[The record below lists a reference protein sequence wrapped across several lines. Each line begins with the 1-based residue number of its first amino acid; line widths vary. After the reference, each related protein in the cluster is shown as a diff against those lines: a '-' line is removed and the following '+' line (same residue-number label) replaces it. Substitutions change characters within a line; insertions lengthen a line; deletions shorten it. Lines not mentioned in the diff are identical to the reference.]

1 MRQKLII
8 SENERSIIL
17 NMHKNA
23 IKKNYLREQVTTN
36 TTTLAGIP
44 IDGKTVNPTVMAI
57 QKKLNEKNKTTPG
70 WVPLIEDGK
79 FGEKTVKALYGA
91 IPKKAATATATA
103 SSASGTTFYI
113 DGKPMTL
120 NTDAEINDMVNTKKI
135 TLDTF
140 VFKSPEIQTPTKIK
154 DLKDDNPIKI
164 SMTAIINKVAPDLIT
179 KFKISI
185 NGTPEDE
192 FYKKEV
198 DGYTAEQVTAAIKDK
213 TLTDK
218 AYVVNAAGQFE
229 SVMKNTELAKI
240 IQTAMGPAS
249 VTPEIKPTGNA
260 ELDTWLKGPIGSAWN
275 KLTDQKQKESMFDS
289 FEKTDPTIV
298 SLTNSLGKGP
308 LRSLVGMS
316 ADTKLGRGIQNLRGK
331 VGAAITGNQ
340 PVV

>member
-23 IKKNYLREQVTTN
+23 IKKNYLTEQVTTN

-113 DGKPMTL
+113 DGKPMVL

-164 SMTAIINKVAPDLIT
+164 SMTAIINKVAPELAAET
-179 KFKISI
+179 KPFKISMT
-185 NGTPEDE
+185 GTQADM
-192 FYKKEV
+192 K
-198 DGYTAEQVTAAIKDK
+198 DMTAEQVIAAIKDK

-229 SVMKNTELAKI
+229 PVMKNIELAKI

>member
-8 SENERSIIL
+8 SENEKSIIL

-23 IKKNYLREQVTTN
+23 IKKNYLTEQVTTN

-113 DGKPMTL
+113 DGKPMVL

-164 SMTAIINKVAPDLIT
+164 SMTAIINKVAPELAAET
-179 KFKISI
+179 KPFKISMT
-185 NGTPEDE
+185 GTQADM
-192 FYKKEV
+192 K
-198 DGYTAEQVTAAIKDK
+198 DMTAEQVIAAIKDK

-229 SVMKNTELAKI
+229 PVMKNIELAKI

>member
-23 IKKNYLREQVTTN
+23 IKKNYLTEQVTTN
-36 TTTLAGIP
+36 TTTVAGIP

-113 DGKPMTL
+113 DGKPITL
-120 NTDAEINDMVNTKKI
+120 NTDAEINDMVKTGKI
-135 TLDTF
+135 TIDTF
-140 VFKSPEIQTPTKIK
+140 VFKSPEIPTPTKIK
-154 DLKDDNPIKI
+154 DLKDDNPIKM
-164 SMTAIINKVAPDLIT
+164 SMTAIISKIPPELVVKTGL
-179 KFKISI
+179 FKISMT
-185 NGTPEDE
+185 GTQADMKDYTPE
-192 FYKKEV
+192 
-198 DGYTAEQVTAAIKDK
+198 QVIAAIKDK

-218 AYVVNAAGQFE
+218 AYVVNAEGQFE
-229 SVMKNTELAKI
+229 PVMKNIELSKI
-240 IQTAMGPAS
+240 IQTAMGPAN

>member
-164 SMTAIINKVAPDLIT
+164 SMTAIINKVAPELAAET
-179 KFKISI
+179 KPFKISMT
-185 NGTPEDE
+185 GTQSDM
-192 FYKKEV
+192 K
-198 DGYTAEQVTAAIKDK
+198 DMTAEQVIAAIKDK

-229 SVMKNTELAKI
+229 PVMKNIELAKI
-240 IQTAMGPAS
+240 IQTAMGPAN

-298 SLTNSLGKGP
+298 SLKNSLGKGP

-331 VGAAITGNQ
+331 VGAAIAGNQ

>member
-1 MRQKLII
+1 MGQKLII

-23 IKKNYLREQVTTN
+23 IKKNYLREQVTTD
-36 TTTLAGIP
+36 TTTVAGIP

-91 IPKKAATATATA
+91 IPKKAATATA

-113 DGKPMTL
+113 DGKPMVL
-120 NTDAEINDMVNTKKI
+120 NTDAEINDMVTTKKI

-154 DLKDDNPIKI
+154 DLKDNNPIKI
-164 SMTAIINKVAPDLIT
+164 SMTAIINKVAPELAVET
-179 KFKISI
+179 KPFKISMT
-185 NGTPEDE
+185 GTQADM
-192 FYKKEV
+192 K
-198 DGYTAEQVTAAIKDK
+198 DMTAEQVIAAIKDK

-229 SVMKNTELAKI
+229 PVMKNIELAKI
-240 IQTAMGPAS
+240 IQTAMGPAN
-249 VTPEIKPTGNA
+249 VTPEIKPTGNS

>member
-8 SENERSIIL
+8 SENEISIIL

-36 TTTLAGIP
+36 TTTVAGIP

-120 NTDAEINDMVNTKKI
+120 NTDAEINDMVKTGKI
-135 TLDTF
+135 TIDTF
-140 VFKSPEIQTPTKIK
+140 VFKSPEIPTPTKIK
-154 DLKDDNPIKI
+154 DLKDDNPIKM
-164 SMTAIINKVAPDLIT
+164 SMTAIISKIPPELVVKTGL
-179 KFKISI
+179 FKISMT
-185 NGTPEDE
+185 GTQADMKDYTPE
-192 FYKKEV
+192 
-198 DGYTAEQVTAAIKDK
+198 QVIAAIKDK

-218 AYVVNAAGQFE
+218 AYVVNAEGQFE
-229 SVMKNTELAKI
+229 PVMKNIELSKI
-240 IQTAMGPAS
+240 IQTAMGPAN

>member
-1 MRQKLII
+1 
-8 SENERSIIL
+8 
-17 NMHKNA
+17 
-23 IKKNYLREQVTTN
+23 
-36 TTTLAGIP
+36 
-44 IDGKTVNPTVMAI
+44 
-57 QKKLNEKNKTTPG
+57 
-70 WVPLIEDGK
+70 
-79 FGEKTVKALYGA
+79 
-91 IPKKAATATATA
+91 
-103 SSASGTTFYI
+103 
-113 DGKPMTL
+113 
-120 NTDAEINDMVNTKKI
+120 MVNTKKI

-154 DLKDDNPIKI
+154 DLKDDNPIKM
-164 SMTAIINKVAPDLIT
+164 SMTAIINKVAPELAAET
-179 KFKISI
+179 KPFKISMT
-185 NGTPEDE
+185 GTQADM
-192 FYKKEV
+192 K
-198 DGYTAEQVTAAIKDK
+198 DMTAEQVIAAIKDK

-229 SVMKNTELAKI
+229 PVMKNIELAKI

-275 KLTDQKQKESMFDS
+275 KLTDKKQKESMFDS

>member
-164 SMTAIINKVAPDLIT
+164 SMTAIINKVAPELAAET
-179 KFKISI
+179 KPFKISMT
-185 NGTPEDE
+185 GTQADM
-192 FYKKEV
+192 K
-198 DGYTAEQVTAAIKDK
+198 DMTAEQVIAAIKDK

-229 SVMKNTELAKI
+229 PVMKNIELAKI
-240 IQTAMGPAS
+240 IQTAMGPAN

-298 SLTNSLGKGP
+298 SLKNSLGKGP

>member
-164 SMTAIINKVAPDLIT
+164 SMTAIINKVAPELAAET
-179 KFKISI
+179 KPFKISMT
-185 NGTPEDE
+185 GTQADM
-192 FYKKEV
+192 K
-198 DGYTAEQVTAAIKDK
+198 DMTAEQVIAAIKDK

-229 SVMKNTELAKI
+229 PVMKNIELAKI
-240 IQTAMGPAS
+240 IQTAMGPAN

-298 SLTNSLGKGP
+298 SLKNSLGKGP
-308 LRSLVGMS
+308 LRSLVGMP

-331 VGAAITGNQ
+331 VGAAIAGNQ

>member
-1 MRQKLII
+1 MGQKLII

-23 IKKNYLREQVTTN
+23 IKKNYLREQVTTD
-36 TTTLAGIP
+36 TTTVAGIP

-91 IPKKAATATATA
+91 IPKKAATATA

-113 DGKPMTL
+113 DGKPMVL
-120 NTDAEINDMVNTKKI
+120 NTDAEINDMVTTKKI

-154 DLKDDNPIKI
+154 DLKDNNPIKI
-164 SMTAIINKVAPDLIT
+164 SMTAIINKVAPELAAET
-179 KFKISI
+179 KPFKISMT
-185 NGTPEDE
+185 GTQADM
-192 FYKKEV
+192 K
-198 DGYTAEQVTAAIKDK
+198 DMTAEQVIAAIKDK

-229 SVMKNTELAKI
+229 PVMKNIELAKI
-240 IQTAMGPAS
+240 IQTAMGPAN

>member
-23 IKKNYLREQVTTN
+23 IKKNYLTEQVTTN
-36 TTTLAGIP
+36 TTTLPGIP

-113 DGKPMTL
+113 DGKPMVL

-164 SMTAIINKVAPDLIT
+164 SMTAIINKVAPELAAET
-179 KFKISI
+179 KPFKISMT
-185 NGTPEDE
+185 GTQADM
-192 FYKKEV
+192 K
-198 DGYTAEQVTAAIKDK
+198 DMTAEQVIAAIKDK

-229 SVMKNTELAKI
+229 PVMKNIELAKI

>member
-164 SMTAIINKVAPDLIT
+164 SMTAIINKVAPELAPET
-179 KFKISI
+179 KPFKISMT
-185 NGTPEDE
+185 GTQADM
-192 FYKKEV
+192 K
-198 DGYTAEQVTAAIKDK
+198 DMTAEQVIAAIKDK

-229 SVMKNTELAKI
+229 PVMKNIELSKI
-240 IQTAMGPAS
+240 IQTAMGPAN

-298 SLTNSLGKGP
+298 SLKNSLGKGP

-331 VGAAITGNQ
+331 VGAAIAGNQ

>member
-1 MRQKLII
+1 MRQTLII
-8 SENERSIIL
+8 SENEKSIIL

-23 IKKNYLREQVTTN
+23 IKKNYLTEQVTTN

-113 DGKPMTL
+113 DGKPMVL

-164 SMTAIINKVAPDLIT
+164 SMTAIINKVAPELAAET
-179 KFKISI
+179 KPFKISMT
-185 NGTPEDE
+185 GTQADM
-192 FYKKEV
+192 K
-198 DGYTAEQVTAAIKDK
+198 DMTAEQVIAAIKDK

-229 SVMKNTELAKI
+229 PVMKNIELAKI
-240 IQTAMGPAS
+240 IQTAMGPAN

-275 KLTDQKQKESMFDS
+275 KLTDKKQKESMFDS

>member
-1 MRQKLII
+1 MGQKLII

-23 IKKNYLREQVTTN
+23 IKKNYLTEQVTTN

-91 IPKKAATATATA
+91 IPKKAATATA

-164 SMTAIINKVAPDLIT
+164 SMTAIINKVAPELAAET
-179 KFKISI
+179 KPFKISMT
-185 NGTPEDE
+185 GTQADM
-192 FYKKEV
+192 K
-198 DGYTAEQVTAAIKDK
+198 DMTAEQVIAAIKDK

-229 SVMKNTELAKI
+229 PVMKNIELSKI
-240 IQTAMGPAS
+240 IQTAMGPAN

-260 ELDTWLKGPIGSAWN
+260 ELDTWLKGDVGSAWN

-289 FEKTDPTIV
+289 FEKTDKTII

>member
-23 IKKNYLREQVTTN
+23 IKKNYLTEQVTTN
-36 TTTLAGIP
+36 TTTVAGIP

-113 DGKPMTL
+113 DGKPITL
-120 NTDAEINDMVNTKKI
+120 NTDAEINDMVKTGKI
-135 TLDTF
+135 TIDTF
-140 VFKSPEIQTPTKIK
+140 VFKSPEIPTPTKIK
-154 DLKDDNPIKI
+154 DLKDDNPIKM
-164 SMTAIINKVAPDLIT
+164 SMTAIISKIPPELVVKTGL
-179 KFKISI
+179 FKISMT
-185 NGTPEDE
+185 GTQADMKDYTPE
-192 FYKKEV
+192 
-198 DGYTAEQVTAAIKDK
+198 QVIAAIKDK

-229 SVMKNTELAKI
+229 PVMKNIELSKI
-240 IQTAMGPAS
+240 IQTAMGPAN

-260 ELDTWLKGPIGSAWN
+260 ELDTWLKGDVGSAWN

-289 FEKTDPTIV
+289 FEKTDKTII

-308 LRSLVGMS
+308 LRSLVGMP

>member
-23 IKKNYLREQVTTN
+23 IKKNYLTEQVTTN

-44 IDGKTVNPTVMAI
+44 IDGKTVNPTVKAI

-91 IPKKAATATATA
+91 IPKKAATDTA

-120 NTDAEINDMVNTKKI
+120 NTDAEINDMVTTKKI

-164 SMTAIINKVAPDLIT
+164 SMTAIINKVAPELAAET
-179 KFKISI
+179 KPFKISMT
-185 NGTPEDE
+185 GTQADM
-192 FYKKEV
+192 K
-198 DGYTAEQVTAAIKDK
+198 DMTAEQVIAAIKDK

-229 SVMKNTELAKI
+229 PVMKNIELAKI
-240 IQTAMGPAS
+240 IQTAMGPAN

>member
-1 MRQKLII
+1 MGQKLII

-23 IKKNYLREQVTTN
+23 IKKNYLREQVTTD
-36 TTTLAGIP
+36 TTTVAGIP

-91 IPKKAATATATA
+91 IPKKAATATA

-113 DGKPMTL
+113 DGKPMVL
-120 NTDAEINDMVNTKKI
+120 NTDAEINDMVTTKKI

-164 SMTAIINKVAPDLIT
+164 SMTAIINKVAPELAPET
-179 KFKISI
+179 KPFKISI
-185 NGTPEDE
+185 TGTQADM
-192 FYKKEV
+192 K
-198 DGYTAEQVTAAIKDK
+198 DMTAEQVIAAIKDK

-229 SVMKNTELAKI
+229 PVMKNIELSKI
-240 IQTAMGPAS
+240 IQTAMGPAN

-260 ELDTWLKGPIGSAWN
+260 ELDTWLKGDVGSAWN

-289 FEKTDPTIV
+289 FEKTDKTII

-308 LRSLVGMS
+308 LRSLVGMP

>member
-23 IKKNYLREQVTTN
+23 IKKNYLREQVTTD
-36 TTTLAGIP
+36 TTTVAGIP

-91 IPKKAATATATA
+91 IPKKAATATA

-113 DGKPMTL
+113 DGKPMVL
-120 NTDAEINDMVNTKKI
+120 NTDAEINDMVTTKKI

-164 SMTAIINKVAPDLIT
+164 SMTAIINKVAPELAPET
-179 KFKISI
+179 KPFKISMT
-185 NGTPEDE
+185 GTQADM
-192 FYKKEV
+192 K
-198 DGYTAEQVTAAIKDK
+198 DMTAEQVIAAIKDK

-229 SVMKNTELAKI
+229 PVMKNIELSKI
-240 IQTAMGPAS
+240 IQTAMGPAN

-260 ELDTWLKGPIGSAWN
+260 ELDTWLKGDVGSAWN

-289 FEKTDPTIV
+289 FEKTDKTII

-308 LRSLVGMS
+308 LRSLVGMP

>member
-1 MRQKLII
+1 MGQKLII

-23 IKKNYLREQVTTN
+23 IKKNYLREQVTTD
-36 TTTLAGIP
+36 TTTVAGIP

-91 IPKKAATATATA
+91 IPKKAATATA

-120 NTDAEINDMVNTKKI
+120 NTDAEINDMVTTKKI

-164 SMTAIINKVAPDLIT
+164 SMTAIINKVAPELAAET
-179 KFKISI
+179 KPFKISMT
-185 NGTPEDE
+185 GTQADM
-192 FYKKEV
+192 K
-198 DGYTAEQVTAAIKDK
+198 DMTAEQVIAAIKDK

-229 SVMKNTELAKI
+229 PVMKNIELSKI
-240 IQTAMGPAS
+240 IQTAMGPAN

-260 ELDTWLKGPIGSAWN
+260 ELDTWLKGDVGSAWN

-289 FEKTDPTIV
+289 FEKTDKTII

>member
-23 IKKNYLREQVTTN
+23 IKKNYLTEQVTTN
-36 TTTLAGIP
+36 TTTVAGIP

-164 SMTAIINKVAPDLIT
+164 SMTAIINKVAPELAAET
-179 KFKISI
+179 KPFKISMT
-185 NGTPEDE
+185 GTQADM
-192 FYKKEV
+192 K
-198 DGYTAEQVTAAIKDK
+198 DMTAEQVIAAIKDK

-229 SVMKNTELAKI
+229 PVMKNIELAKI
-240 IQTAMGPAS
+240 IQTAMGPAN

-298 SLTNSLGKGP
+298 SLKNSLGKGP

-331 VGAAITGNQ
+331 VGAAIAGNQ

>member
-164 SMTAIINKVAPDLIT
+164 SMTAIINKVAPELAAET
-179 KFKISI
+179 KPFKISMT
-185 NGTPEDE
+185 GTQADM
-192 FYKKEV
+192 K
-198 DGYTAEQVTAAIKDK
+198 DMTAEQVIAAIKDK

-229 SVMKNTELAKI
+229 PVMKNIELAKI
-240 IQTAMGPAS
+240 IQTAMGPAN

-298 SLTNSLGKGP
+298 SLKNSLGKGP

-331 VGAAITGNQ
+331 VGAAIAGNQ

>member
-1 MRQKLII
+1 MGQKLII

-23 IKKNYLREQVTTN
+23 IKKNYLTEQVTTN
-36 TTTLAGIP
+36 TTTVAGIP

-113 DGKPMTL
+113 DGKPITL
-120 NTDAEINDMVNTKKI
+120 NTDAEINDMVKTGKI
-135 TLDTF
+135 TIDTF
-140 VFKSPEIQTPTKIK
+140 VFKSPEIPTPTKIK
-154 DLKDDNPIKI
+154 DLKDDNPIKM
-164 SMTAIINKVAPDLIT
+164 SMTAIISKIPPELVVKTGL
-179 KFKISI
+179 FKISMT
-185 NGTPEDE
+185 GTQADMKDYTPE
-192 FYKKEV
+192 
-198 DGYTAEQVTAAIKDK
+198 QVIAAIKDK

-218 AYVVNAAGQFE
+218 AYVVNAEGQFE
-229 SVMKNTELAKI
+229 PVMKNIELSKI
-240 IQTAMGPAS
+240 IQTAMGPAN

>member
-8 SENERSIIL
+8 SENEKSIIL

-23 IKKNYLREQVTTN
+23 IKKNYLTEQVTTN
-36 TTTLAGIP
+36 TTTVAGIP

-113 DGKPMTL
+113 DGKPITL
-120 NTDAEINDMVNTKKI
+120 NTDAEINDMVKTGKI
-135 TLDTF
+135 TIDTF
-140 VFKSPEIQTPTKIK
+140 VFKSPEIPTPTKIK
-154 DLKDDNPIKI
+154 DLKDDNPIKM
-164 SMTAIINKVAPDLIT
+164 SMTAIISKIPPELVVKTGL
-179 KFKISI
+179 FKISMT
-185 NGTPEDE
+185 GTQADMKDYTPE
-192 FYKKEV
+192 
-198 DGYTAEQVTAAIKDK
+198 QVIAAIKDK

-218 AYVVNAAGQFE
+218 AYVVNAEGQFE
-229 SVMKNTELAKI
+229 PVMKNIELSKI
-240 IQTAMGPAS
+240 IQTAMGPAN

>member
-1 MRQKLII
+1 MGQKLII

-23 IKKNYLREQVTTN
+23 IKKNYLREQVTTD
-36 TTTLAGIP
+36 TTTVAGIP

-91 IPKKAATATATA
+91 IPKKAATATA

-120 NTDAEINDMVNTKKI
+120 NTDAEINDMVTTKKI

-164 SMTAIINKVAPDLIT
+164 SMTAIINKVAPELAAET
-179 KFKISI
+179 KPFKISMT
-185 NGTPEDE
+185 GTQADM
-192 FYKKEV
+192 K
-198 DGYTAEQVTAAIKDK
+198 DMTAEQVIAAIKDK

-229 SVMKNTELAKI
+229 PVMKNIELAKI

>member
-23 IKKNYLREQVTTN
+23 IKKNYLTEQVTTN

-44 IDGKTVNPTVMAI
+44 IDGKTVNPTVKAI

-91 IPKKAATATATA
+91 IPKKAETATA

-120 NTDAEINDMVNTKKI
+120 NTDAEINDMVTTKKI

-164 SMTAIINKVAPDLIT
+164 SMTAIINKVAPELAAET
-179 KFKISI
+179 KPFKISMT
-185 NGTPEDE
+185 GTQADM
-192 FYKKEV
+192 K
-198 DGYTAEQVTAAIKDK
+198 DMTAEQVIAAIKDK

-229 SVMKNTELAKI
+229 PVMKNIELAKI
-240 IQTAMGPAS
+240 IQTAMGPAN

>member
-1 MRQKLII
+1 MGQKLII

-23 IKKNYLREQVTTN
+23 IKKNYLREQVTTD
-36 TTTLAGIP
+36 TTTVAGIP

-91 IPKKAATATATA
+91 IPKKAATATA

-113 DGKPMTL
+113 DGKPMVL
-120 NTDAEINDMVNTKKI
+120 NTDAEINDMVTTKKI

-164 SMTAIINKVAPDLIT
+164 SMTAIINKVAPELAPET
-179 KFKISI
+179 KPFKISMT
-185 NGTPEDE
+185 GTQADM
-192 FYKKEV
+192 K
-198 DGYTAEQVTAAIKDK
+198 DMTAEQVIAAIKDK

-229 SVMKNTELAKI
+229 PVMKNIELSKI
-240 IQTAMGPAS
+240 IQTAMGPAN

-260 ELDTWLKGPIGSAWN
+260 ELDTWL
-275 KLTDQKQKESMFDS
+275 
-289 FEKTDPTIV
+289 
-298 SLTNSLGKGP
+298 
-308 LRSLVGMS
+308 
-316 ADTKLGRGIQNLRGK
+316 
-331 VGAAITGNQ
+331 
-340 PVV
+340 

>member
-1 MRQKLII
+1 MGQKLII

-23 IKKNYLREQVTTN
+23 IKKNYLREQVTTD
-36 TTTLAGIP
+36 TTTVAGIP
-44 IDGKTVNPTVMAI
+44 IYGKTVNPTVMAI

-91 IPKKAATATATA
+91 IPKKAATATA

-113 DGKPMTL
+113 DGKPMVL
-120 NTDAEINDMVNTKKI
+120 NTDAEINDMVTTKKI

-164 SMTAIINKVAPDLIT
+164 SMTAIINKVAPELAPET
-179 KFKISI
+179 KPFKISMT
-185 NGTPEDE
+185 GTQADM
-192 FYKKEV
+192 K
-198 DGYTAEQVTAAIKDK
+198 DMTAEQVIAAIKDK

-229 SVMKNTELAKI
+229 PVMKNIELSKI
-240 IQTAMGPAS
+240 IQTAMGPAN

-260 ELDTWLKGPIGSAWN
+260 ELDTWLKGDVGSAWN

-289 FEKTDPTIV
+289 FEKTDKTII

-308 LRSLVGMS
+308 LRSLVGMP

>member
-1 MRQKLII
+1 MGQKLII

-23 IKKNYLREQVTTN
+23 IKKNYLREQVTTD
-36 TTTLAGIP
+36 TTTVAGIP

-91 IPKKAATATATA
+91 IPKKAATATA

-113 DGKPMTL
+113 DGKPMVL
-120 NTDAEINDMVNTKKI
+120 NTDAEINDMVTTKKI

-164 SMTAIINKVAPDLIT
+164 SMTAIINKVAPELAPET
-179 KFKISI
+179 KPFKISMT
-185 NGTPEDE
+185 GTQADM
-192 FYKKEV
+192 K
-198 DGYTAEQVTAAIKDK
+198 DMTAEQVIAAIKDK

-229 SVMKNTELAKI
+229 PVMKNIELSKI
-240 IQTAMGPAS
+240 IQTAMGPAN

-260 ELDTWLKGPIGSAWN
+260 ELDTWLKGDVGSAWN

-289 FEKTDPTIV
+289 FEKTDKTII

-308 LRSLVGMS
+308 LRSLVGMP

>member
-36 TTTLAGIP
+36 TTTVAGIP

-120 NTDAEINDMVNTKKI
+120 NTDAEINDMVKTGKI
-135 TLDTF
+135 TIDTF
-140 VFKSPEIQTPTKIK
+140 VFKSPEIPTPTKIK
-154 DLKDDNPIKI
+154 DLKDDNPIKM
-164 SMTAIINKVAPDLIT
+164 SMTAIISKIPPELVVKTGL
-179 KFKISI
+179 FKISMT
-185 NGTPEDE
+185 GTQADMKDYTPE
-192 FYKKEV
+192 
-198 DGYTAEQVTAAIKDK
+198 QVIAAIKDK

-218 AYVVNAAGQFE
+218 AYVVNAEGQFE
-229 SVMKNTELAKI
+229 PVMKNIELSKI
-240 IQTAMGPAS
+240 IQTAMGPAN